1 VNKWCQAP
9 FIHSAGSKPGPHR
22 FESPGSRAGA
32 QKATAPQ
39 RVGRRPRPRARVMM
53 PVALAVVLAPSRLRR
68 SACPG
73 DRIARPDLEN
83 PSALFAVAARRP
95 RGWVGGG
102 KRCSVGQ
109 IILGEAVIVL
119 SVAGVVLLVAFH
131 WHSVPSHSVYPR
143 TSNAADQPECRNGPI
158 RRVGR
163 EHAQTHRPENI
174 PLSRAGRLASR
185 VPRRPRRHARR
196 RASACDPGRSAP
208 KAVAPRVQSSR

>member
-1 VNKWCQAP
+1 MV
-9 FIHSAGSKPGPHR
+9 PGTIYSQR
-22 FESPGSRAGA
+22 RVEAGA
-32 QKATAPQ
+32 APV
-39 RVGRRPRPRARVMM
+39 RVSRISSRCAESNRPPKGWSPPQASREGDDAGRPRGGSGSV
-53 PVALAVVLAPSRLRR
+53 RLRR

-83 PSALFAVAARRP
+83 PSALFAVATRRP

-131 WHSVPSHSVYPR
+131 WHSLPSHSVYPR
-143 TSNAADQPECRNGPI
+143 TSNATDQPECRNGPI